1 MYIKIERI
9 VKMEKTA
16 KEGLY
21 FLPLGGADEIG
32 MNMYAYGCDGKWI
45 VVDAGY
51 GFLNDDYPG
60 MDMCFASPEFLEE
73 FQEDVEGIFITH
85 AHEDHM
91 GAVAQI
97 WPALQCPI
105 YATPFAMALIKERLS
120 EFNLVNA
127 PELKIVQP
135 GDIIKT
141 SVFSVEFVP
150 LVHSVPQTCGLYI
163 KTPYANVF
171 HATDWRFDD
180 GLLPMLQT
188 DWKRLKEIGEEGVS
202 MFVADTTNISVENRQ
217 PSEAE
222 IRQNLLDL
230 IPTIE
235 GGLIVTCFASNLM
248 RLESIVLAA
257 DKAGRTPVAMGKTLV
272 NNIKI
277 AKECGYFADLP
288 QTYKPEQAKD
298 ITQDK
303 TLYICTGSQGN
314 YRSALSMIA
323 KGESKYVTLSDS
335 DTIIFSS
342 KIIPGNEQK
351 IERLQDKMRQKGV
364 RVITEDMMNV
374 HTSGHCSRQEIKQM
388 YDLLKPQIVFPV
400 HGDKAGIDQ
409 HCAFALENGIK
420 QVCSAKNGD
429 LFLIRNN
436 RIEKEEEVFSEIL
449 ALDRGRV
456 VSLTSELLRKRKQI
470 AYNCVMFI
478 SLVINK
484 DNRVADLQ
492 ISSPDILEEKDW
504 QELIEGGQAALIEQ
518 INKKLQDAGGL
529 NANVKEA
536 IRGRIRRFVFKNTDV
551 KPLTIM
557 HVYQTEL

>member
-1 MYIKIERI
+1 M
-9 VKMEKTA
+9 KMEKTK

-32 MNMYAYGCDGKWI
+32 MNMYAYGCNGKWI
-45 VVDAGY
+45 VVDAGF
-51 GFLNDDYPG
+51 GFLNDEYPG

-73 FQEDVEGIFITH
+73 FQGDVEGLFITH

-105 YATPFAMALIKERLS
+105 YATPFAMALIKERLK
-120 EFNLVNA
+120 EYQLANA
-127 PELKIVQP
+127 PELKIVKP
-135 GDIIKT
+135 GETVLTDT
-141 SVFSVEFVP
+141 LSVEFVP
-150 LVHSVPQTCGLYI
+150 LVHSVPETCGLYI
-163 KTPYANVF
+163 KTPYANIF

-180 GLLPMLQT
+180 GCLPMIPT
-188 DWKRLKEIGEEGVS
+188 GRKRLEEIGKEGVT
-202 MFVADTTNISVENRQ
+202 MFVADTTNISVEKMQ

-222 IRQNLLDL
+222 IRQNLLNL

-248 RLESIVLAA
+248 RLESVVLAA
-257 DKAGRTPVAMGKTLV
+257 EKAGRTPVTMGKTLV

-277 AKECGYFADLP
+277 ARECGYFTDLP
-288 QTYKPEQAKD
+288 KTYKPEQTQG

-303 TLYICTGSQGN
+303 ALYICTGSQGN

-323 KGESKYVTLSDS
+323 KGESKYVTLGDT

-351 IERLQDKMRQKGV
+351 IENLQEKMRQKGV
-364 RVITEDMMNV
+364 KVITEDMMNV

-388 YDLLKPQIVFPV
+388 YDILKPQIVFPV
-400 HGDKAGIDQ
+400 HGDKQGIEN
-409 HCAFALENGIK
+409 HCRFALDNGIN

-429 LFLIRNN
+429 MFLIRGG
-436 RIEKEEEVFSEIL
+436 RIEKEEEVCAETL
-449 ALDRGRV
+449 GLDRGRV

-470 AYNCVMFI
+470 AYNCSMFI
-478 SLVINK
+478 SVVVSK
-484 DNRVADLQ
+484 DNKVADLQ
-492 ISSPDILEEKDW
+492 ISSPDILEEQDW
-504 QELIEGGQAALIEQ
+504 QALIESGKEKLVEQ
-518 INKKLQDAGGL
+518 INKKLQEAGGL
-529 NANVKEA
+529 TLSVKDV
-536 IRGRIRRFVFKNTDV
+536 IRARIRRFVFKNTDV
-551 KPLTIM
+551 KPLTVM
-557 HVYQTEL
+557 HVYQSDL

>member
-1 MYIKIERI
+1 M
-9 VKMEKTA
+9 KMKKTR

-32 MNMYAYGCDGKWI
+32 MNMYAYGCNGKWI
-45 VVDAGY
+45 VVDAGF
-51 GFLNDDYPG
+51 GFLNDEYPG

-73 FQEDVEGIFITH
+73 FQGDVEGLFITH

-105 YATPFAMALIKERLS
+105 YATPFAMALIKERLK
-120 EFNLVNA
+120 EYQLANA
-127 PELKIVQP
+127 PELKIVKP
-135 GDIIKT
+135 GGTVQTDT
-141 SVFSVEFVP
+141 FSVEFVP
-150 LVHSVPQTCGLYI
+150 LVHSVPETCGLYI
-163 KTPYANVF
+163 KTPYANIF

-180 GLLPMLQT
+180 GCLPMIPT
-188 DWKRLKEIGEEGVS
+188 DRKRLEEIGKEGVT
-202 MFVADTTNISVENRQ
+202 MFVADTTNISVEKMQ

-222 IRQNLLDL
+222 IRQNLLNL

-248 RLESIVLAA
+248 RLESVVLAA
-257 DKAGRTPVAMGKTLV
+257 EKAGRTPVTMGKTLV

-277 AKECGYFADLP
+277 ARECGYFTDLP
-288 QTYKPEQAKD
+288 KTYKPEQTQG

-303 TLYICTGSQGN
+303 ALYICTGSQGN

-323 KGESKYVTLSDS
+323 KGESKYVTLGDT

-351 IERLQDKMRQKGV
+351 IENLQEKMRQKGV
-364 RVITEDMMNV
+364 KVITEDMMNV

-388 YDLLKPQIVFPV
+388 YDILKPQIVFPV
-400 HGDKAGIDQ
+400 HGDKQGIEN
-409 HCAFALENGIK
+409 HCRFALDNGIN

-429 LFLIRNN
+429 MFLIRGG
-436 RIEKEEEVFSEIL
+436 RIEKEEEVCAETL
-449 ALDRGRV
+449 GLDRGRV

-470 AYNCVMFI
+470 AYNCSMFI
-478 SLVINK
+478 SVVVSK
-484 DNRVADLQ
+484 DHKVADLQ
-492 ISSPDILEEKDW
+492 ISSPDILEEQDW
-504 QELIEGGQAALIEQ
+504 QALIESGKENLVEQ
-518 INKKLQDAGGL
+518 INKKLQEAGGL
-529 NANVKEA
+529 TSGVKDV
-536 IRGRIRRFVFKNTDV
+536 IRARIRRFVFKNTDV
-551 KPLTIM
+551 KPLTVM
-557 HVYQTEL
+557 HVYQSDL